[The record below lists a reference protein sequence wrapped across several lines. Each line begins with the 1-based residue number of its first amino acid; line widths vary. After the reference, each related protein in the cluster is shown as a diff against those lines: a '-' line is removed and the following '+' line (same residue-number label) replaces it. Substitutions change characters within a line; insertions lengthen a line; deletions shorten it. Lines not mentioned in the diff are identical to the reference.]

1 MTTWM
6 PWKIARKEWKVI
18 SRKKSIIFYTVAL
31 LLLMAV
37 LFSLVIRNQVA
48 SGIPSAQQLQ
58 LGAESIIYL
67 CVVLAAVLPSTIA
80 AYSIVGEKIEKTL
93 EPLLATPTT
102 DGEILLGKS
111 IAAFLP
117 PMLSTCAG
125 ASIFMAA
132 VDYILYNAGLGY
144 YYFPNWNVGVMLLIL
159 APLGAVFSVEVGV
172 IASSRVS
179 DVRGANQIAG
189 LMFIPFLAVFV
200 AGVEGIIT
208 LSIDTLL
215 VFSVGVLIVDA
226 ALYFVSTGT
235 FRREEILTKWK

>member
-1 MTTWM
+1 MTAWM
-6 PWKIARKEWKVI
+6 PWKIARKELKVI
-18 SRKKSIIFYTVAL
+18 SRKKSIMFYTIAL
-31 LLLMAV
+31 PLLMAV

-48 SGIPSAQQLQ
+48 SGIPTAQQLQ
-58 LGAESIIYL
+58 LGAGSIIYL
-67 CVVLAAVLPSTIA
+67 YVVLAAALPSTIA

-117 PMLSTCAG
+117 PLLSTWAG
-125 ASIFMAA
+125 VSIFMAA
-132 VDYILYNAGLGY
+132 SDYILYNAGLGY
-144 YYFPNWNVGVMLLIL
+144 YYFPNWNAGVMLLIL
-159 APLGAVFSVEVGV
+159 VPLAAVFSVEVGV

-179 DVRGANQIAG
+179 DVRGANQISG
-189 LMFIPFLAVFV
+189 LMFIPFMAVFV

-208 LSIDTLL
+208 LSINTLL
-215 VFSVGVLIVDA
+215 VFAVGVLIVDL

>member
-1 MTTWM
+1 MTAWM

-18 SRKKSIIFYTVAL
+18 SRKKSILFYTIAL
-31 LLLMAV
+31 PLLMAV
-37 LFSLVIRNQVA
+37 LLSLVIRNQVA
-48 SGIPSAQQLQ
+48 SGIPTAQQLQ
-58 LGAESIIYL
+58 LGAGSIIYL
-67 CVVLAAVLPSTIA
+67 YVVLAAVLPSTIA

-117 PMLSTCAG
+117 PMLSTYTG
-125 ASIFMAA
+125 VSIFMAA
-132 VDYILYNAGLGY
+132 ADYILYNAGLGY
-144 YYFPNWNVGVMLLIL
+144 YYFPNWNAGVMLLIL
-159 APLGAVFSVEVGV
+159 APLAAVFSVEVGV

-179 DVRGANQIAG
+179 DVRGANQISG
-189 LMFIPFLAVFV
+189 LMFIPFLAVFL

-215 VFSVGVLIVDA
+215 VFAIGVLIVDL